1 MLATSPILHTHR
13 MAHTKITIGGKDV
26 YIVRSHHHVLQ
37 GWAEVRRSQAS
48 APALLTLDHHT
59 DLNAPFLNHRYW
71 ATHRPATTQSLSQMA
86 SMLPGMIAALD
97 WNIEATVMTAIDNLK
112 HNEHIRT
119 AVQAK
124 ILSRAFVVNLET
136 DNIAD
141 AEVYATSGGCDAI
154 GCTRLIHKDRC
165 LRQRY
170 DRVLE
175 SMYLDHELA
184 RLAGMAQT
192 DGVPGPEAEPYILD
206 IDLDYFHTEKA
217 IDPDDTATFY
227 RLVKNALAVTIAT
240 EPECVK
246 NLRLGR
252 AKITGE
258 SLLESMK
265 QHIEAAM
272 T

>member
-1 MLATSPILHTHR
+1 

-59 DLNAPFLNHRYW
+59 DLEAPFDDLRYW
-71 ATHRPATTQSLSQMA
+71 TIHPRGGDRDIAATNAL
-86 SMLPGMIAALD
+86 LPGMIKAID
-97 WNIEATVMTAIDNLK
+97 WNIEATVTAAIDDLK
-112 HNEHIRT
+112 HDEHIRT

-124 ILSRAFVVNLET
+124 ILSRAFVVNLQT

-141 AEVYATSGGCDAI
+141 KEVYATYGGCDAT
-154 GCTRLIHKDRC
+154 GCTKLIHNDRC
-165 LRQRY
+165 LRPRY

-217 IDPDDTATFY
+217 IDPDDPATFY

-252 AKITGE
+252 AKITGD

-265 QHIEAAM
+265 KHIEAAM